1 MLATADENESITEAM
16 ASKFERRF
24 EEGYDLPDPMYQKWL
39 AINHP
44 EVNKYNTPHGSLVNF
59 FPDASTPDPAIIVE
73 DDSNRASISEPKK
86 VPSSFDTTACVSDA
100 HQVPTKFYNPARS
113 SICK

>member
-1 MLATADENESITEAM
+1 
-16 ASKFERRF
+16 
-24 EEGYDLPDPMYQKWL
+24 MYQKWL

-44 EVNKYNTPHGSLVNF
+44 EVNKYNTPHSSLVNF

-86 VPSSFDTTACVSDA
+86 VPSSFDTIVSVSDA
-100 HQVPTKFYNPARS
+100 HQVPS
-113 SICK
+113 STIRPGH